1 MSSISSSPD
10 AVLQACEIAFSHPA
24 AADGRAFELCVDAL
38 AVRTGEVLA
47 LCGPSGSGKSTLVAI
62 LAGLL
67 RPRSGQVWLNSQEGP
82 TELYHCSAG
91 EWRRQRRHF
100 GFVHQ
105 DPREYLNDRRSVVDI
120 VADPLHIH
128 ELPGVPIQV
137 STLGWRRFVVPGWR
151 AWHERQARAIEAL
164 QKVGIT
170 RFHAERKPA
179 SLSGGQRQR
188 VAIARALV
196 AQPRL
201 VILDEP
207 TSALDVS
214 VQASIVELLQKV
226 RQGDAQTAYVLVTHD
241 LPLARQLADRVA
253 ILDRGQIV
261 ELGDVDQVFR
271 QPASPIARE
280 LIGIARADLAG
291 LGR

>member
-1 MSSISSSPD
+1 MSSTSTSHE
-10 AVLQACEIAFSHPA
+10 VLLQANDLVFSHLPV
-24 AADGRAFELCVDAL
+24 ADERPFELRVNDL
-38 AVRTGEVLA
+38 AVRAGEVLA

-67 RPRSGQVWLNSQEGP
+67 RPRSGSVWLCTQERQVDV
-82 TELYHCSAG
+82 YDCSAG
-91 EWRRQRRHF
+91 EWRRLRRHF
-100 GFVHQ
+100 GIVHQ
-105 DPREYLNDRRSVVDI
+105 DPREYLNERRKVVDI

-128 ELPGVPIQV
+128 QLTGVPADS
-137 STLGWRRFVVPGWR
+137 STLGARFLFPKGFRSRR
-151 AWHERQARAIEAL
+151 ERESLALAVL

-170 RFHAERKPA
+170 RLQALRSPSTF
-179 SLSGGQRQR
+179 SGGQRQR

-196 AQPRL
+196 AQPRV

-214 VQASIVELLQKV
+214 VQASIVDLLSTL
-226 RQGDAQTAYVLVTHD
+226 RQDDLQTAYVLVTHD
-241 LPLARQLADRVA
+241 LALARQLADRVA

-261 ELGDVDQVFR
+261 EVGTVEQVFR
-271 QPASPIARE
+271 QPVSPIARD

-291 LGR
+291 LGQ